1 MIENKN
7 NIILVIIIFV
17 LIYIFYEM
25 NCMKENFTSSSTSS
39 PSSTSI
45 INDVSSTSTGPSL
58 EDRLNIHINNQVNK
72 KFLELS
78 SEKISESIKNLGI
91 IARKL
96 IDNGELEIP
105 GDLYIHNDLKIN
117 NNLDVLNDINLSKNL
132 NVTNDLTINGK
143 FNLLPE
149 GTIVMWGENEIPS
162 GWVLCDGSY
171 YIKKE
176 FKDKFV
182 DEIKI
187 NLPDT
192 LPANVDKEHIISLRD
207 NDEVN
212 NQNVSSL
219 EIESITEFYLK
230 TPNLSGRFI
239 LGAGKPD
246 LVNNH
251 SHDGGGTPT
260 GYVESTS
267 YDIGWTG
274 GERRHVLTREEM
286 PNHIHHVKKGQFG
299 RSGNCGSSKCQG
311 DAVHPDA
318 IGATGG
324 GQGGGRVAHNNMP
337 PYHTLNF
344 IMKTYL
350 A

>member
-7 NIILVIIIFV
+7 NIILVIIIFL

-25 NCMKENFTSSSTSS
+25 NCMKENFTSTSTSSTSS

-162 GWVLCDGSY
+162 GWVLCDGRY

-176 FKDKFV
+176 FKDKFI

-187 NLPDT
+187 SLPDT
-192 LPANVDKEHIISLRD
+192 LPANVDQEHIISLRD
-207 NDEVN
+207 NNEVN
-212 NQNVSSL
+212 NQNVNSL
-219 EIESITEFYLK
+219 EVESITEFYLK

-267 YDIGWTG
+267 WCY
-274 GERRHVLTREEM
+274 
-286 PNHIHHVKKGQFG
+286 
-299 RSGNCGSSKCQG
+299 G
-311 DAVHPDA
+311 DATQPDA
-318 IGATGG
+318 IGAAGG